1 MKRLFM
7 SVLMTALLG
16 GVGAVYAAG
25 TVEVQYVQ
33 PDRFTDIGR
42 WHPDEDRNLAS
53 LSAVFKALGKQLP
66 DGQTLQLQV
75 LDVDLAGDV
84 DPVGVHQVRIVRGG
98 ADWPRMTL
106 RYTLKQGEQT
116 LKSGESH
123 LSDLGY
129 TFGQTAIRDDSNLP
143 YEKRM
148 VDAWFK
154 RTVLASTT
162 ASR

>member
-1 MKRLFM
+1 MKRLFIP
-7 SVLMTALLG
+7 VLLVTLLA
-16 GVGAVYAAG
+16 GAGAAHAAG

-33 PDRFTDIGR
+33 PNRYADIGR
-42 WHPDEDRNLAS
+42 WNVRQEQNLAS
-53 LSAVFKALGKQLP
+53 LSTIFKALGKQLP

-75 LDVDLAGDV
+75 LDVDLAGEV
-84 DPVGVHQVRIVRGG
+84 EPVGTHEVRIVRGG

-123 LSDLGY
+123 LSDLSY
-129 TFGQTAIRDDSNLP
+129 TFDQTTLRDDSALP

-148 VDAWFK
+148 VEDWFK
-154 RTVLASTT
+154 RTVLTDTT